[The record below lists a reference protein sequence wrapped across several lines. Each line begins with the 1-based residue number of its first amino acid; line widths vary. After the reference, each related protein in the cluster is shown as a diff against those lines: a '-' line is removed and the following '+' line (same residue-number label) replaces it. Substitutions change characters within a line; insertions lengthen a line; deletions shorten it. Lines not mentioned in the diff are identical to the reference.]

1 MIVKKCCLIAALG
14 LACLMAAASQTI
26 VFGFGDPE
34 LEISLNEIN
43 VYMRPELPEFY
54 AEITMDWGVPAP
66 QLMAVAYRLSPAE
79 LYFAAFVASASREPI
94 ERVVESYDRYRSG
107 GWGEL
112 AKRFGI
118 KPGSKEFM
126 DFKDRTGK
134 SKHRFKGKKR

>member
-1 MIVKKCCLIAALG
+1 MLVKKFCLLAVLG
-14 LACLMAAASQTI
+14 LVFLMAAASQTI

-43 VYMRPELPEFY
+43 VYVRPELPDFY
-54 AEITMDWGVPAP
+54 AEITLDWGVPAP
-66 QLMAVAYRLSPAE
+66 QLRAVAYRLSPAE
-79 LYFAAFVASASREPI
+79 LYFAAFIASASHEPI
-94 ERVVESYDRYRSG
+94 ERVVESYDKYRSR

-126 DFKDRTGK
+126 DFKDKTGK
-134 SKHRFKGKKR
+134 SKHRFKEKKR